1 MKQFILTFLLG
12 SLGLCCLH
20 AQTVINP
27 TIKSKTSFAIIID
40 ENSYQQT
47 KNAVDAYCRVV
58 EKDGLG
64 TYIVHSA
71 WKSPE
76 EIKNI
81 LVRLHKQPLLK
92 LEGAVFIGDIPI
104 PMIRD
109 AQHLSSAF
117 KMNQKRDWKKSS
129 IPSDRFYDDFGLKFK
144 FLKQD
149 NDRKDY
155 FYYSLSAESEQY
167 IDCDIYTSRIRPLEI
182 EGSDKYQQIRDF
194 LNKVVHERTVN
205 ANNPLD
211 YLSMARGH
219 GYNSEDEGAW
229 AGEQIALKEQ
239 LSQSFKAGGSIRFID
254 FQSRYPA
261 KFYYLNEVQ
270 RPGLDVML
278 FHHHGYADTQY
289 INGYK
294 SSSDINTSLENA
306 KLFIRSKVPALAK
319 KEGKDVAIETYM
331 KDYDIP
337 RSWCEESF
345 DPKKIEADSLSN
357 LDMDIKTNDIRKIIP
372 SARFI
377 LFDACFNG
385 SFYEK
390 DYVTGSYIFNKGT
403 TLVTQGNTV
412 NTIQDKWPDELLGLL
427 NAGMRIGEWH
437 RHVAFLETHLIG
449 DPTYRFA
456 AIDNIKYNINEA
468 SILRKGD
475 VAFWRSQL
483 NSPYPD
489 IQALAI
495 RKLSKLKIQG
505 LSDLLKR
512 TYYSSSF
519 MVVRLEAF
527 RQLSHLLDNNYIEV
541 LKSALFDSYELTRR
555 FATDYAADYGSDILI
570 PEIAK
575 AIITNYTD
583 TRLAFNFNECIKNCD
598 GNKMKIEL
606 QKLIDATPLYYK
618 KDYEQL
624 LKHIDDLTKSKIESL
639 NMITDTTTTV
649 KNKRLEIV
657 NYRNHPSSFAVDG
670 LLKFI
675 ADDKRTIDL
684 RITAAEAL
692 GWYNLNSRKW
702 DIIKGLRKIGPS
714 INDAELK
721 AEINKT
727 IRRLDNE

>member
-1 MKQFILTFLLG
+1 MKKIFLTFLLS
-12 SLGLCCLH
+12 SLALCCLN

-27 TIKSKTSFAIIID
+27 TIKSKTSFAIVID
-40 ENSYQQT
+40 ESSYQQT
-47 KNAVDAYCRVV
+47 KDAVDAYSHIV

-64 TYIVHSA
+64 TYVVHGV

-76 EIKNI
+76 EIKAI
-81 LVRLHKQPLLK
+81 LVRLHKQSLLK

-117 KMNQKRDWKKSS
+117 KMNQKRDWKMSS

-149 NDRKDY
+149 NDRKDF
-155 FYYSLSAESEQY
+155 FYYSLLPESEQY
-167 IDCDIYTSRIRPLEI
+167 INCDIYTARIRPLEI
-182 EGSDKYQQIRDF
+182 AGLDKYQQIRDF
-194 LNKVVHERTVN
+194 LYKVVKERTTN
-205 ANNPLD
+205 SYNPLD
-211 YLSMARGH
+211 CLSMARGH

-229 AGEQIALKEQ
+229 AGEQIALREQ

-278 FHHHGYADTQY
+278 FHHHGNTDVQY

-294 SSSDINTSLENA
+294 DGSDINISIDNI
-306 KLFIRSKVPALAK
+306 KLFIRSKIPALAK
-319 KEGKDVAIETYM
+319 KKGKDAAIETYM
-331 KDYDIP
+331 KSYDIP
-337 RSWCEESF
+337 RSWCEEAF
-345 DPKKIEADSLSN
+345 DPQKIKADSLYN
-357 LDMDIKTNDIRKIIP
+357 LDLDIHTGDIRKISP

-412 NTIQDKWPDELLGLL
+412 NTIQDKWPDEFLGLL

-449 DPTYRFA
+449 DPTYHFA
-456 AIDNIKYNINEA
+456 ATDNIKYNINEA
-468 SILRKGD
+468 SAFREND
-475 VAFWRSQL
+475 VTFWQPQL
-483 NSPYPD
+483 SSPYPD
-489 IQALAI
+489 IQALAL
-495 RKLSKLKIQG
+495 RKLSKAKVQG
-505 LSDLLKR
+505 ISDLLR
-512 TYYSSSF
+512 QTYFNSPY

-527 RQLSHLLDNNYIEV
+527 RLLTHFMDNNYVKV
-541 LKSALFDSYELTRR
+541 LKAALFDSYELTRR
-555 FATDYAADYGSDILI
+555 FATDYAADYGSDDLI

-575 AIITNYTD
+575 AIVTNYTD
-583 TRLAFNFNECIKNCD
+583 TRLAFNFDECIKNCD

-606 QKLIDATPLYYK
+606 QKLIDTNPLYYK
-618 KDYEQL
+618 KDYEQIINR
-624 LKHIDDLTKSKIESL
+624 IDALMKSKVESL
-639 NMITDTTTTV
+639 NMIMDTTSTT

-657 NYRNHPSSFAVDG
+657 NYRNHPCSFAVDG
-670 LLKFI
+670 LLNFI
-675 ADDKRTIDL
+675 ADDKREIDL
-684 RITAAEAL
+684 RIIAAEAL
-692 GWYNLNSRKW
+692 GWYNLNSRKR
-702 DIIKGLRKIGPS
+702 DVIKGLKKIAPS
-714 INDAELK
+714 INNIELK
-721 AEINKT
+721 AEIEKT
-727 IRRLDNE
+727 VRRLDNE